1 MTLISVYNNFFM
13 KKLAFLLS
21 IILFTATV
29 SAQKHTQ
36 SILSFGIMQGITL
49 SKINFEP
56 IVDQTLYPGYTGGI
70 AIKYLSENH
79 SGIQGEFN
87 YSQRGWDEKL
97 DSGKVYKRRL
107 NYLEVPVLTQFTIGS
122 AKTKALI
129 NVGPNLSFFQ
139 SEKEEMSALE
149 SYDIK
154 KYYQRKLDKHFELG
168 LNAGLGILQETPIGE
183 FQLEA
188 RFHFGLQNIF
198 VTDVNTDMAQ
208 SQNVFYGITLT
219 YFPIKKDFWANK
231 KDHK

>member
-1 MTLISVYNNFFM
+1 M
-13 KKLAFLLS
+13 KNLAFLIS
-21 IILFTATV
+21 IIFIAAGLN
-29 SAQKHTQ
+29 AQKHTQ
-36 SILSFGIMQGITL
+36 SILSFGVKQGITL

-56 IVDQTLYPGYTGGI
+56 FVSQPLYMGYTGGV

-79 SGIQGEFN
+79 AGIQGEFN
-87 YSQRGWDEKL
+87 YSQRGWEEKL

-107 NYLEVPVLTQFTIGS
+107 NYLEVPILTHFTIGS
-122 AKTKALI
+122 AKTKAMI

-168 LNAGLGILQETPIGE
+168 LNAGIGILQETPIGE
-183 FQLEA
+183 FQIEA

-198 VTDVNTDMAQ
+198 VTDTNTDMAQ
-208 SQNVFYGITLT
+208 SQNLFYGITLT
-219 YFPIKKDFWANK
+219 YFPIKKDFRANK
-231 KDHK
+231 KDHQ